1 MARSVR
7 ARIET
12 RSARLRL
19 PGRKDPYW
27 QSLERE
33 LAAGYH
39 RPLNGGAGTWWG
51 RVRLDG
57 RYKIEAL
64 ATADDHAEADGE
76 TVLNWA
82 QAQAAIRAWAAKQTG
97 TGPYTVAAA
106 CRDHVADLRAR
117 KGEKAAREADGRL
130 KKHLLPK
137 LGERRL
143 ADLTTADLIAWR
155 NGLVDEDEDD
165 EEELRRS
172 RDTANRMRSIAF
184 AAFNLAFNTG
194 KVNDDRAWRRV
205 KPFRDVGEARK
216 VILTEAQQQNFA
228 DACEPDLREFALLVA
243 RTGARPGRE
252 LTDARVRDLELE
264 AATLRVRGKTGE
276 REIYLDPDA
285 LQQLRRLAAGKK
297 PNDYLLTTATGTPWT
312 KSLHSRRVAAAVE
325 KAGLDPETTLYAL
338 RHSYIS
344 GALKKGADVGGIA
357 KQCGTSIAMIQRYY
371 GKWVP
376 SDLAKLA
383 RKAAPK
389 LRTDAQE
396 KVVALR
402 PGAA

>member
-1 MARSVR
+1 
-7 ARIET
+7 
-12 RSARLRL
+12 
-19 PGRKDPYW
+19 
-27 QSLERE
+27 
-33 LAAGYH
+33 
-39 RPLNGGAGTWWG
+39 
-51 RVRLDG
+51 
-57 RYKIEAL
+57 
-64 ATADDHAEADGE
+64 
-76 TVLNWA
+76 
-82 QAQAAIRAWAAKQTG
+82 
-97 TGPYTVAAA
+97 
-106 CRDHVADLRAR
+106 
-117 KGEKAAREADGRL
+117 
-130 KKHLLPK
+130 
-137 LGERRL
+137 
-143 ADLTTADLIAWR
+143 
-155 NGLVDEDEDD
+155 
-165 EEELRRS
+165 
-172 RDTANRMRSIAF
+172 
-184 AAFNLAFNTG
+184 
-194 KVNDDRAWRRV
+194 
-205 KPFRDVGEARK
+205 
-216 VILTEAQQQNFA
+216 
-228 DACEPDLREFALLVA
+228 VA